1 CEPEILEVAGAL
13 IGKNV
18 YRYAKELRSAKK
30 GGGKVT
36 FRSYVDMEE
45 QIQGILSLINQD
57 PHGWAIL
64 SRNNAHLDELES
76 LIEQPVIRYG
86 GKSFWDEKETSDVLS
101 LMAFFRQSNDPRL
114 MKRVL
119 ALFGEQESVLDDVA
133 LSMRGRKVT
142 FGDLAIPEDSSLE
155 TKTLHSNFVRFTQE
169 STDKVEIAKRFANL
183 TKWMESSSIKMR
195 SNKGTATLTK
205 IALDTCKQWAE
216 KTGWMNMINRAAA
229 MSLGPRKKD
238 EEYSPEKVV
247 LSTLHGSKGLEWNKV
262 IIMSCNADQI
272 PSKRSVGEEAIEEE
286 RRLLYVGFT
295 RAEKQLFVMW
305 YGDPSFFLRECSEE
319 KIKEAANIRISP
331 VYTE

>member
-1 CEPEILEVAGAL
+1 M
-13 IGKNV
+13 
-18 YRYAKELRSAKK
+18 
-30 GGGKVT
+30 
-36 FRSYVDMEE
+36 F
-45 QIQGILSLINQD
+45 
-57 PHGWAIL
+57 
-64 SRNNAHLDELES
+64 
-76 LIEQPVIRYG
+76 
-86 GKSFWDEKETSDVLS
+86 
-101 LMAFFRQSNDPRL
+101 SNL
-114 MKRVL
+114 
-119 ALFGEQESVLDDVA
+119 LDDVA

-262 IIMSCNADQI
+262 IIMSCNAIRYQVKI
-272 PSKRSVGEEAIEEE
+272 SWGGAIEEE

-295 RAEKQLFVMW
+295 RAEKQL
-305 YGDPSFFLRECSEE
+305 L
-319 KIKEAANIRISP
+319 
-331 VYTE
+331 